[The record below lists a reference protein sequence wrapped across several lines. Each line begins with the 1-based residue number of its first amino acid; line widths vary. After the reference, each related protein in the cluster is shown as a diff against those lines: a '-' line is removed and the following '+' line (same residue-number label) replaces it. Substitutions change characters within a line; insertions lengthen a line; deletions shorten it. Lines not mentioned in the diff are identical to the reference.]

1 MGLNFRKS
9 IKILPGV
16 KLNLSKSGVGLS
28 TGVKGA
34 RVSLNSKGQA
44 RTTLGI
50 PGTGIYYTKQVSA
63 KKIAKEAKE
72 KFTGKKADKKGSA
85 ETAAAAVTA
94 KNTKKGLD
102 EETIAANAASV
113 AEYAE
118 YVESIKSVHK
128 QSDGAIDWVALKNNE
143 VPSNIVKGSDEHKAW
158 TELAEYADSV
168 IEGDV
173 DTYLEI
179 VGKMGPFEDLSE
191 YGSNFQ
197 IGTDR
202 SDYLEVEFGV
212 MSDEVVPKV
221 EISQKANGEIS
232 EKDLSKTAYFDLV
245 QDYVAS
251 TTIRIARDA
260 FALLP
265 VDTVVV
271 HAVDMVL
278 NTATGYEEETT
289 LLSVKFDR
297 SRVMSLNMAMIDPSD
312 ALGGFEHNMKFKK
325 TEGFQPVSRIEA

>member
-9 IKILPGV
+9 INILPGV
-16 KLNLSKSGVGLS
+16 KLNLSKSGVGIS

-50 PGTGIYYTKQVSA
+50 PGTGIYYTKQVNA
-63 KKIAKEAKE
+63 KRVAKEAKE
-72 KFTGKKADKKGSA
+72 KFTGKSSDKKADKK
-85 ETAAAAVTA
+85 AADA
-94 KNTKKGLD
+94 KASSSKKAGLD
-102 EETIAANAASV
+102 EAEIEANAAQV
-113 AEYAE
+113 AEYNE

-128 QSDGAIDWVALKNNE
+128 QSDGAIDWVALKNNQI
-143 VPSNIVKGSDEHKAW
+143 PSNIVKGSEEYKSW
-158 TELAEYADSV
+158 MGLSEYADKV

-179 VGKMGPFEDLSE
+179 VGQAGPFEDLAE

-197 IGTDR
+197 VGTDR

-212 MSDEVVPKV
+212 MSDDVVPKIEV
-221 EISQKANGEIS
+221 SQKANGEIS

-265 VDTVVV
+265 VETVVV
-271 HAVDMVL
+271 HAVDKVL

-325 TEGFQPVSRIEA
+325 TEGFQPVARIEA

>member
-9 IKILPGV
+9 ITILPGV
-16 KLNLSKSGVGLS
+16 KLNLSKSGVGIS
-28 TGVKGA
+28 TGIKGA

-50 PGTGIYYTKQVSA
+50 PGTGIYYTKQVNA
-63 KKIAKEAKE
+63 KRVAKEAKD
-72 KFTGKKADKKGSA
+72 KITGKSTDKKADKKNTEA
-85 ETAAAAVTA
+85 KAVAA
-94 KNTKKGLD
+94 TKKSGLD
-102 EETIAANAASV
+102 EETIAANSAQV
-113 AEYAE
+113 EEYAA

-143 VPSNIVKGSDEHKAW
+143 IPSSIVKGSDEYKSW
-158 TELAEYADSV
+158 QELSEYADKV
-168 IEGDV
+168 LEGDV

-179 VGKMGPFEDLSE
+179 VGEMGPFEDLSE

-212 MSDEVVPKV
+212 KSDDVVPKI

-232 EKDLSKTAYFDLV
+232 EKDLSKTAYYDLV

-271 HAVDMVL
+271 HAVDNVL
-278 NTATGYEEETT
+278 NTATGFEEETT
-289 LLSVKFDR
+289 LLSVRFDR

-325 TEGFQPVSRIEA
+325 TEGFQPVERIQA